1 MAETSEGGKKVID
14 NNEVP
19 SITSDGPQMRIKVKD
34 ECLELGR
41 KSENMKKH
49 VDEEVFVPLIM
60 GVASEVLNDFKEQ
73 LGKALSGDC
82 GDNAVCVDDKE
93 SVQKVLKENQNWQRW
108 FTVAKIKDATR
119 MKAKTKEYAEE
130 KSWPGSEYLGD
141 CLRAMVV
148 CRGGK
153 ESGDTIYQTWLQLK
167 KAFCIKKGNGR
178 LKNNFATAGVL
189 KGDKHQKPP
198 DMLMNITLNVEGC
211 MPMPAE
217 IQVHHEV
224 ILELKESRDHL
235 LYEIYRAESISSL
248 QGAGQASNNTKIIK
262 KILEEK
268 AKVMEKKDKV
278 LEKKEKV
285 MEEKDKVIEENAK
298 VIEEKDREIEKLK
311 QKLLNFY

>member
-1 MAETSEGGKKVID
+1 
-14 NNEVP
+14 
-19 SITSDGPQMRIKVKD
+19 
-34 ECLELGR
+34 
-41 KSENMKKH
+41 MKKH

-73 LGKALSGDC
+73 LGKALNGDC

-93 SVQKVLKENQNWQRW
+93 NVQKVLKEHQNWQRW

-153 ESGDTIYQTWLQLK
+153 ESGDTIYQTWLQLE
-167 KAFCIKKGNGR
+167 KAFGIKKDNGR

-217 IQVHHEV
+217 IQVHHEE
-224 ILELKESRDHL
+224 ILELKESKDHL
-235 LYEIYRAESISSL
+235 LYEIYRADSISSL
-248 QGAGQASNNTKIIK
+248 QGSGQASNNTKIIK
-262 KILEEK
+262 KVLEEK
-268 AKVMEKKDKV
+268 DNLLKENAKVMEQ
-278 LEKKEKV
+278 
-285 MEEKDKVIEENAK
+285 NAK
-298 VIEEKDREIEKLK
+298 SLKEKDREIEKLK